1 MSETWVI
8 TKREFRS
15 YFLSPVAYVV
25 GALFLLIG
33 SYQFFQFVFVE
44 AGRKPQARMDIYFQM
59 LPLLLLFVVA
69 ALSMRLWAEER
80 KLGTLEL
87 LLTFPVKTGHL
98 IGGKFLGAL
107 LFVLV
112 LLSLTIIYPITL
124 ANLGDLDWGATFC
137 GYLGAVLLTSAY
149 LSLGMF
155 MSALTRDQIIA
166 LLLTLAVLAV
176 LYYLPQLAPWF
187 LPAGSVEI
195 ANAISPNTHFNAIS
209 RGVVDLG
216 DLIFYAAF
224 TAFFLFL
231 NALTLEARK
240 WLG

>member
-15 YFLSPVAYVV
+15 YFLSPIAYVV

-44 AGRKPQARMDIYFQM
+44 AGQKPQARMGLYFQM
-59 LPLLLLFVVA
+59 LPMLLLFVVA

-98 IGGKFLGAL
+98 IGGKFLGAM
-107 LFVLV
+107 LFVIV
-112 LLSLTIIYPITL
+112 LLALTCIYPLTL
-124 ANLGDLDWGATFC
+124 ASLGNLDWGATLC
-137 GYLGAVLLTSAY
+137 GYFGAVLLASAY

-155 MSALTRDQIIA
+155 MSSLTRDQIVA
-166 LLLTLAVLAV
+166 LLLTLAVLGI
-176 LYYLPQLAPWF
+176 LYTLPQIAPWF
-187 LPAGSVEI
+187 MPAAFVPVAE
-195 ANAISPNTHFNAIS
+195 AISPLTHFQAIAK
-209 RGVVDLG
+209 GVVDVS

-224 TAFFLFL
+224 SAFFLFL